1 VWLTLL
7 LTATRVQWLLIQ
19 MGRVPRP
26 TQAQVHTFTTL
37 TWGLLLLDAL
47 LGVAVLRGRW
57 RQALLWSASSRHLDS
72 VLAQLDQGGGA
83 ATRAASK
90 DATEAGIPTSP
101 SGTGGRRAN
110 CRKTPG

>member
-1 VWLTLL
+1 VLFRGAARTGRLRLSWGLVGWYVVVALLHALWDASRGIAVWLTLL

-57 RQALLWSASSRHLDS
+57 RQALALERVQPAPGL
-72 VLAQLDQGGGA
+72 GA
-83 ATRAASK
+83 GPA
-90 DATEAGIPTSP
+90 
-101 SGTGGRRAN
+101 
-110 CRKTPG
+110 